1 MYENIAKLMILIL
14 TIGSFAFG
22 LIMITSVSSG
32 EINEIELQEFLAA
45 DQTDQHEYL
54 PWYTCGHFSRALVKN
69 ASEHNIKIG
78 SIICGDHPVL
88 RGHQNHIMNYYVQND
103 CIWIIEPQT
112 DQIMRLNDTM
122 YGYYRLYPDGSQVP
136 TYWKHN
142 LATQAI
148 V

>member
-32 EINEIELQEFLAA
+32 EINEMKLQEFLAA
-45 DQTDQHEYL
+45 DQTDRQEYL
-54 PWYTCGHFSRALVKN
+54 PWYTCGHFSRALAKN
-69 ASEHNIKIG
+69 ASKQNITIG
-78 SIICGDHPVL
+78 SIILGDHPVL
-88 RGHQNHIMNYYVQND
+88 RGYQNHVMNYYVQND
-103 CIWIIEPQT
+103 FIWIIEPQT